1 MCLAMQLSTQDEQ
14 GCYTE
19 IKYIWRVQMLF
30 VQLSNLGPALL
41 FKKYPWSI
49 WGAVEGYNGSRSYNP
64 LGCWSNPEAMAKT
77 HSVRLYHNSYWNLC
91 RLPVYIPSLVLRLRP
106 FNLCIKGIMQ
116 WGCREC
122 THLVFLKRVL
132 SSLFDY
138 FYIPLQQKWKFV
150 QFPHCFLL
158 LLLLE
163 RALSVP
169 RYFLPHT
176 IYFNIHIISC
186 V

>member
-1 MCLAMQLSTQDEQ
+1 MNRDVTPRSNTFEEFK
-14 GCYTE
+14 CYLCSCQ
-19 IKYIWRVQMLF
+19 ILVRH
-30 VQLSNLGPALL
+30 S
-41 FKKYPWSI
+41 S
-49 WGAVEGYNGSRSYNP
+49 SRSTHDP
-64 LGCWSNPEAMAKT
+64 SGAQSRGITGPEVIT
-77 HSVRLYHNSYWNLC
+77 HSAAGPTQKPWPRPILFGCTTTATETCVDC
-91 RLPVYIPSLVLRLRP
+91 QFIPSLVLRLRL

>member
-14 GCYTE
+14 GCDTE

-122 THLVFLKRVL
+122 THLVFLKRVCPL
-132 SSLFDY
+132 CLIIFTFRSNKNENLFNFPIVSY
-138 FYIPLQQKWKFV
+138 CCCYWKG
-150 QFPHCFLL
+150 P
-158 LLLLE
+158 
-163 RALSVP
+163 
-169 RYFLPHT
+169 
-176 IYFNIHIISC
+176 
-186 V
+186 